1 MLGDFRQGPPSWMLL
16 DTYLER
22 GARVLALVDPASE
35 PVLTGRRCTFVPGR
49 PRPGPSSWQPR
60 GAPSRSLSQRG
71 RAGWPP
77 GTRPSGPRS
86 GVEVEAVSTSVS
98 PAMGNY
104 PPSTWLKDARWPV
117 TTMADDVN
125 SSAGKAFGLTPVP
138 VLRLRRHGRH
148 RALPGCGRADRRQP
162 APGRS
167 GHAVVAVA
175 PRERSLGPGQRAS
188 ARHRRPSL
196 RTPAVDKVG
205 KVGDYACRIH
215 HSYGGVWG

>member
-1 MLGDFRQGPPSWMLL
+1 MLL

-22 GARVLALVDPASE
+22 GARGPCPRRSGFGAAGAHGSALHVRA
-35 PVLTGRRCTFVPGR
+35 GR

-60 GAPSRSLSQRG
+60 GAPPGSLSQRG

-125 SSAGKAFGLTPVP
+125 SSAGKAFGLTPGT
-138 VLRLRRHGRH
+138 RTSSSSTR
-148 RALPGCGRADRRQP
+148 P
-162 APGRS
+162 APC
-167 GHAVVAVA
+167 A
-175 PRERSLGPGQRAS
+175 PGLRAS
-188 ARHRRPSL
+188 RPSTACAGTLWPRCRRPSPPGAES
-196 RTPAVDKVG
+196 RPRPTGECETPATLAAP
-205 KVGDYACRIH
+205 ACR
-215 HSYGGVWG
+215 G